1 MLNYDKNRGKLIRM
15 KRTIHFIYIFFTFA
29 HQVDALKMIY
39 QFDCMFIYREE
50 NYSAITSSFSNYKV
64 TFKRDPN
71 KHS

>member
-1 MLNYDKNRGKLIRM
+1 MIKIEENLLEWSVLF
-15 KRTIHFIYIFFTFA
+15 TSFIFFFTFA